1 MGNVPVDR
9 LRQDLARRFRP
20 EAGGHR
26 RVDLQRAIMLKIGD
40 KVYIDGTNEEGTV
53 KEVHPHEV
61 LVRVKTADGHEDR
74 KFANE
79 ALRRDPTMNEASNY
93 IDH

>member
-1 MGNVPVDR
+1 
-9 LRQDLARRFRP
+9 
-20 EAGGHR
+20 
-26 RVDLQRAIMLKIGD
+26 MLKIGD
-40 KVYIDGTNEEGTV
+40 KVYIDGTHEEGTV

-93 IDH
+93 VDH